1 MGSGR
6 VQEEIRFCIC
16 PELIISMLIM
26 GPMDNN
32 EAVIVTVSGRGGER
46 EGRGKGGGGGRRE
59 EGGGKREERGGRR
72 EKEGAQ
78 RMKRGRRK
86 WGSASCMHV
95 SLTTHTSP
103 VLLGDS

>member
-1 MGSGR
+1 MNFANRYIGGATLGSGR

-46 EGRGKGGGGGRRE
+46 EGRGGRE
-59 EGGGKREERGGRR
+59 
-72 EKEGAQ
+72 
-78 RMKRGRRK
+78 KRGRRE
-86 WGSASCMHV
+86 
-95 SLTTHTSP
+95 
-103 VLLGDS
+103 